1 MKLKALPLFD
11 ADIDSIEYAIDVITM
26 LDNLADRN
34 YNRIE
39 ELENE
44 ILYLRG
50 VIDDHPKH

>member
-26 LDNLADRN
+26 LDNLADHN

>member
-50 VIDDHPKH
+50 VRDDHPKH